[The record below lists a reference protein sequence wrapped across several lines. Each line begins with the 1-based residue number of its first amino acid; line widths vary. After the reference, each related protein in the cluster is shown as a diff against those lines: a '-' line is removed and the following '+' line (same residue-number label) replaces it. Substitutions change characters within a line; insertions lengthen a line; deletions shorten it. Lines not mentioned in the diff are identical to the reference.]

1 MFKLYWVIS
10 DWLVQHGE
18 CLYGQKKPPL
28 VFQEVKLE
36 RNLLSGRDFD
46 YFYIS
51 TTVNVSELEGASL
64 EQTPKTV
71 QLSLGH
77 GKLGVDLF
85 VHSEPG

>member
-1 MFKLYWVIS
+1 M
-10 DWLVQHGE
+10 
-18 CLYGQKKPPL
+18 YGQKKPPL

-36 RNLLSGRDFD
+36 TNLLSGRDFD

-51 TTVNVSELEGASL
+51 TTVNVSELEGTSL
-64 EQTPKTV
+64 EETPKTV

>member
-1 MFKLYWVIS
+1 
-10 DWLVQHGE
+10 
-18 CLYGQKKPPL
+18 LYGQKKPPL

-36 RNLLSGRDFD
+36 TNLLSGRDFD

-51 TTVNVSELEGASL
+51 TTVNVSELEGTSL
-64 EQTPKTV
+64 EETPKTV

>member
-1 MFKLYWVIS
+1 
-10 DWLVQHGE
+10 LVQPGE

-36 RNLLSGRDFD
+36 TNLLSGRDFD

-51 TTVNVSELEGASL
+51 TTVNVSELEGTSL
-64 EQTPKTV
+64 EETSLEETPKTV